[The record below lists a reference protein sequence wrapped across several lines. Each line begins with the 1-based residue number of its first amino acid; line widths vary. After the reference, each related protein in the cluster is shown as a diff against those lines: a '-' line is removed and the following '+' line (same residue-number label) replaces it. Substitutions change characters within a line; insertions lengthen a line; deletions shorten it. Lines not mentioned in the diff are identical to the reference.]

1 MKKHSFFFII
11 LFSLFS
17 GLLLPS
23 CNNVFNG
30 GLDSPAVPSPAE
42 SKSYPE
48 EKLVS
53 LSGKFSCHGAV
64 PVQRAGDI
72 QRADSYVDSDS
83 ARSAAPYVEINA
95 TTKYFVTATGDG
107 QTVEASVDSANRTF
121 LIGLKKGI
129 EWSIIAR
136 IKQGDT
142 ILMQS
147 EPYVKTFSD
156 SDNSIDHIFEIKP
169 SSSGIG
175 SVKLEVYAGN
185 KVKSVTVSCSDDAT
199 ITGSET
205 PINFVDGKVLLDL
218 GHVPGG
224 FYHITL
230 KFTDEDGNSC

>member
-23 CNNVFNG
+23 CNNVFNS

-53 LSGKFSCHGAV
+53 ISGKFSCHGAV

-129 EWSIIAR
+129 EWSIIAG
-136 IKQGDT
+136 IKQGDH
-142 ILMQS
+142 
-147 EPYVKTFSD
+147 D
-156 SDNSIDHIFEIKP
+156 SLPERQDTNM
-169 SSSGIG
+169 
-175 SVKLEVYAGN
+175 
-185 KVKSVTVSCSDDAT
+185 
-199 ITGSET
+199 
-205 PINFVDGKVLLDL
+205 
-218 GHVPGG
+218 
-224 FYHITL
+224 
-230 KFTDEDGNSC
+230 